1 MVTDKKLIQI
11 YCNPK
16 DFLTEKCIAVAKAS
30 KASIQ
35 IIDIAKDILTGTD
48 WKWLAEMLDIEVSD
62 LINTNHIKY
71 MEVYGSNA
79 QIDEIGAIKI
89 LQNSPEVLY
98 YPIAVRGKR
107 AIQAK
112 SETAI
117 LKLHNSATG
126 EVPIP

>member
-16 DFLTEKCIAVAKAS
+16 DFHAEKCIAIAKSAKAEL
-30 KASIQ
+30 Q
-35 IIDIAKDILTGTD
+35 IIDIAKDVPTGTD
-48 WKWLAEMLDIEVSD
+48 WKNIAEKLHVSISD
-62 LINTNHIKY
+62 LINTNHFKY

-79 QIDEIGAIKI
+79 QIDENGAIKI

-107 AIQAK
+107 VVQAK
-112 SETAI
+112 SETDI
-117 LKLHNSATG
+117 MKLHNSDTG

>member
-16 DFLTEKCIAVAKAS
+16 DFHSEKCIAMAKAS
-30 KASIQ
+30 KAKLQ
-35 IIDIAKDILTGTD
+35 IIDIAKDVPTGTD
-48 WKWLAEMLDIEVSD
+48 WKWLAELLNVEVSD
-62 LINTNHIKY
+62 LLNTNHIKY

-79 QIDEIGAIKI
+79 QIDENGAIKI

-112 SETAI
+112 SETDI
-117 LKLHNSATG
+117 MKLHNSDTG